1 MLRSKRRHDK
11 AQDITEKLKEQYQT
25 VTQIAREAGD
35 DKNPCTDFCL
45 LPNNEQRRNI
55 HKN

>member
-11 AQDITEKLKEQYQT
+11 VQDITEKSEEKYQT

-35 DKNPCTDFCL
+35 DKKSLYRL
-45 LPNNEQRRNI
+45 LSPPKQQTKEEYS
-55 HKN
+55 